1 MFKRFERFQLTLFS
15 VTIIIW
21 LIFTAIPTFAILPP
35 DASMIQVHDMQM
47 IRQQQFRQEVLN
59 DYNDVQKEKER
70 YQKRNAP
77 TIIKTEDFYTKP
89 KMIEEQGEIKIKL
102 EN

>member
-1 MFKRFERFQLTLFS
+1 MFKKFERFQLTLFS
-15 VTIIIW
+15 LTIIIW

-47 IRQQQFRQEVLN
+47 IRQQKFRQEVLN

-77 TIIKTEDFYTKP
+77 TIIKTEDFY
-89 KMIEEQGEIKIKL
+89 
-102 EN
+102 ENGIFFQPEGPVE

>member
-1 MFKRFERFQLTLFS
+1 MKN
-15 VTIIIW
+15 IITTSI
-21 LIFTAIPTFAILPP
+21 IFFALPVFAILPP

-70 YQKRNAP
+70 YQKRNNFKEP
-77 TIIKTEDFYTKP
+77 IIKNNEFNTKS
-89 KMIEEQGEIKIKL
+89 KFIKENGQVKIKID
-102 EN
+102 N

>member
-1 MFKRFERFQLTLFS
+1 MKN
-15 VTIIIW
+15 TIIISI
-21 LIFTAIPTFAILPP
+21 IFFALPAYAILPP

-70 YQKRNAP
+70 YQKRNP
-77 TIIKTEDFYTKP
+77 TKTIINTEKIDTQTKF
-89 KMIEEQGEIKIKL
+89 INENGEVKIKL
-102 EN
+102 DN

>member
-1 MFKRFERFQLTLFS
+1 MKNL
-15 VTIIIW
+15 IIICTI
-21 LIFTAIPTFAILPP
+21 LTALPAFAILPP

-70 YQKRNAP
+70 YQKRNP
-77 TIIKTEDFYTKP
+77 TKTIINTEKINTQTKF
-89 KMIEEQGEIKIKL
+89 INENGEVKIKL
-102 EN
+102 DN